1 LRKKGVEKER
11 RFAQALKTLQEEK
24 AQAEASGEK
33 SIVVGVKIRLTEQ
46 VTNKPVAT
54 QLAVDIKQSRL
65 NSADRAGNKQRRG
78 GGARGLP
85 HRTGAKKTRPF

>member
-1 LRKKGVEKER
+1 LKKKR

-54 QLAVDIKQSRL
+54 QLAVDIKQSRP
-65 NSADRAGNKQRRG
+65 S
-78 GGARGLP
+78 
-85 HRTGAKKTRPF
+85 